1 MWTPHNVT
9 TYKEK
14 DMAEQPQSPL
24 QRFPERLRA
33 QRQRNNLGLRELA
46 QRAQVTP
53 AMISMIERGKIHP
66 SIDTLY
72 AVARSLNISLSE
84 LFAEPSTKPCDYVV
98 QHVAQRSYAELRDG
112 RMRYE
117 DASLTPDGIKPQEM
131 EPSLVR
137 LHRHAFARQ
146 RSSLRGDQLILGLNG
161 SFSYSCGDE
170 VFTVNPGDSL
180 FFHSHEEHGPA
191 AVHSEHAEY
200 LVCYID
206 ELYGWLDMR
215 LDPRGLFTRPPR
227 APQQL
232 SPTQRLAWR
241 IRYARS
247 QRGYLQTT
255 VRAKTG
261 LSYGMI
267 SHIESGRSKPSLTTL
282 ELIARAL
289 GVPIAYFFDE
299 EVSTCRAS
307 FIPVAERVLKARVE
321 GGHRYRSAPL
331 VVPDLGE
338 PLFFPEYRE
347 YDRKGF
353 VPQATQAPGQLFVMV
368 MQGAIDF
375 THGNDTHRLNVGDT
389 FYGVSHITH
398 GVSAIVGESA
408 VVLYF
413 TSNLTQLL
421 KRVFDELRR
430 RVH

>member
-1 MWTPHNVT
+1 MVEANN
-9 TYKEK
+9 
-14 DMAEQPQSPL
+14 SLL

-33 QRQRNNLGLRELA
+33 HRQRNNLGLRELA

-66 SIDTLY
+66 SIDTLF
-72 AVARSLNISLSE
+72 AVARALNISLSE
-84 LFAEPSTKPCDYVV
+84 LFAEPVSKPQDYVV
-98 QHVAQRSYAELRDG
+98 QHVAEREYADTHEG
-112 RMRYE
+112 RLRYE
-117 DASLTPDGIKPQEM
+117 DSALTPDGIKPQEM
-131 EPSLVR
+131 EPSLMHF
-137 LHRHAFARQ
+137 HRHTFVKQ
-146 RSSLRGDQLILGLNG
+146 KVSLRGDQLIYGVSG
-161 SFSYSCGDE
+161 SFNYACGGE
-170 VFTVNPGDSL
+170 VFTVNPGDSV
-180 FFHSHEEHGPA
+180 FFHSHEEHGPRA
-191 AVHSEHAEY
+191 INSEHAEY
-200 LVCYID
+200 LVCYTD

-215 LDPRGLFTRPPR
+215 LDPRGLFARPPR
-227 APQQL
+227 APQDL

-247 QRGYLQTT
+247 QRGFLQTT
-255 VRAKTG
+255 VRARTG

-289 GVPIAYFFDE
+289 NVPLAYFFDE

-307 FIPVAERVLKARVE
+307 FIPLGERVLKARVE

-353 VPQATQAPGQLFVMV
+353 VPQTSQAPGQLFVMV
-368 MQGAIDF
+368 MQGAIEF
-375 THGNDTHRLNVGDT
+375 THGADTHRLNAGDT
-389 FYGVSHITH
+389 IYGVTHIAH
-398 GVSAIVGESA
+398 GVSAIVSDSA
-408 VVLYF
+408 AVLYF

-430 RVH
+430 RVR